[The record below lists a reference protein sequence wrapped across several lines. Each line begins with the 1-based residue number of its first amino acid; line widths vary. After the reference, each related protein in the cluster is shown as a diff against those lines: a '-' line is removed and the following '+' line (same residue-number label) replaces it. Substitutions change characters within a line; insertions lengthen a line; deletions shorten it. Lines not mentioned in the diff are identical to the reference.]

1 MKNARFKILS
11 VPVDAVTT
19 TQSIEFAKKN
29 VLEGGQISILAVNP
43 EKIITARRDQFLLE
57 TLNESELLI
66 PDGIG
71 VVLTAKMKGIKSI
84 KRVAGA
90 DLMPEL
96 CSMAANENFPVFLF
110 GASEEVN
117 LKAADIL
124 SKRFPALKIAGRQ
137 NGYME
142 NNQYTNLVERINASG
157 AKLLFVALGSPRQ
170 EHFIKNF
177 RKKLHVNVLQGV
189 GGTFDVLS
197 GNTRRAPL
205 FFQKLN
211 LEWFYRLLSNP
222 TRIFRQTALLKFIFL
237 ICIDF
242 LFSSKRD

>member
-1 MKNARFKILS
+1 
-11 VPVDAVTT
+11 
-19 TQSIEFAKKN
+19 
-29 VLEGGQISILAVNP
+29 LA
-43 EKIITARRDQFLLE
+43 
-57 TLNESELLI
+57 
-66 PDGIG
+66 
-71 VVLTAKMKGIKSI
+71 
-84 KRVAGA
+84 
-90 DLMPEL
+90 
-96 CSMAANENFPVFLF
+96 
-110 GASEEVN
+110 
-117 LKAADIL
+117 
-124 SKRFPALKIAGRQ
+124 
-137 NGYME
+137 
-142 NNQYTNLVERINASG
+142 ERINASG

>member
-1 MKNARFKILS
+1 MKNVRIEILG

-19 TQSIEFAKKN
+19 RQSVEFAKKSILN
-29 VLEGGQISILAVNP
+29 GEQISILAVNP
-43 EKIITARRDQFLLE
+43 EKIVTAKEDDFLLE
-57 TLNESELLI
+57 TLRQSELLI

-84 KRVAGA
+84 NRVAGA

-96 CSMAANENFPVFLF
+96 CSMAEIEKFPVFLF
-110 GASEEVN
+110 GASEAVN
-117 LKAADIL
+117 LKVADIL
-124 SKRFPALKIAGRQ
+124 NNRFPALTISGRE
-137 NGYME
+137 NGYIRS
-142 NNQYTNLVERINASG
+142 NDYNKLVERINQSG

-177 RKKLHVNVLQGV
+177 REQLNVNVLQGV

-197 GNTRRAPL
+197 GDVRRAPL

-211 LEWFYRLLSNP
+211 LEWLYRLLSNP
-222 TRIFRQTALLKFIFL
+222 SRIFRQTALIKFIFL
-237 ICIDF
+237 IFADF
-242 LFSSKRD
+242 VFFRKKD

>member
-90 DLMPEL
+90 DLML
-96 CSMAANENFPVFLF
+96 SYVLWLQMKIFLYFLF

-124 SKRFPALKIAGRQ
+124 SKRFPALKNCRPSKWIHGK
-137 NGYME
+137 NS
-142 NNQYTNLVERINASG
+142 QYSNLVERINASG

-177 RKKLHVNVLQGV
+177 RKNYMLMYCKGWEVLLMYYQEIHEE
-189 GGTFDVLS
+189 L
-197 GNTRRAPL
+197 L
-205 FFQKLN
+205 YFFKN
-211 LEWFYRLLSNP
+211 
-222 TRIFRQTALLKFIFL
+222 
-237 ICIDF
+237 
-242 LFSSKRD
+242 